1 MACCR
6 NSAGFV
12 ASVAAWCVC
21 AAVGTSLVAAAE
33 PSRPTYRTLA
43 PAEART
49 KRGETR
55 YRAEVQAL
63 PAQPYAW
70 GWFGAKPRPQSSWQ
84 RGFYGDP
91 RFWSRG
97 NW

>member
-1 MACCR
+1 MR
-6 NSAGFV
+6 EFRL
-12 ASVAAWCVC
+12 ASGALAAFTF
-21 AAVGTSLVAAAE
+21 AASLVLGTCPADAAE
-33 PSRPTYRTLA
+33 SPPPTYRTLA
-43 PAEART
+43 PANART

-97 NW
+97 GW

>member
-1 MACCR
+1 MR
-6 NSAGFV
+6 GFRL
-12 ASVAAWCVC
+12 ASCVF
-21 AAVGTSLVAAAE
+21 AAATVCGWLAFG
-33 PSRPTYRTLA
+33 PSIVAGGEAPPPTYRTLA
-43 PAEART
+43 PANART

-84 RGFYGDP
+84 RGYYGDP

-97 NW
+97 GW